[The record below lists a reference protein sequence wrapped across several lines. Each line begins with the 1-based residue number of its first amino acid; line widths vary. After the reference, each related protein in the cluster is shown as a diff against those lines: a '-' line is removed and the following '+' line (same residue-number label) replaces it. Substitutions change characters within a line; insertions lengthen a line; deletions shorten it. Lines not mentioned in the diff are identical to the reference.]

1 MKIGETGL
9 LIDYLC
15 SVKVVYIIYN
25 KHTGFAIWV
34 ESIEWSSFE
43 RWIVYIKSAFNKWLI
58 ICLQI
63 IKKEPLIRK
72 KEKWCNSIKLIK
84 QRLWIW
90 SNERLLRKKNNTYQH
105 VFDFFMV
112 SHQKK
117 VMSVQ
122 NLELWVWNNCQ
133 LFSPTLNSFIYIWL
147 K

>member
-1 MKIGETGL
+1 
-9 LIDYLC
+9 
-15 SVKVVYIIYN
+15 
-25 KHTGFAIWV
+25 
-34 ESIEWSSFE
+34 
-43 RWIVYIKSAFNKWLI
+43 
-58 ICLQI
+58 
-63 IKKEPLIRK
+63 
-72 KEKWCNSIKLIK
+72 
-84 QRLWIW
+84 
-90 SNERLLRKKNNTYQH
+90 LRKKNNTYQH